1 MTCVAGQG
9 LGGTLVTEILAL
21 PNLSIFSVPQ
31 NEFTGEISPM
41 FGSAGML
48 ETLDLSS
55 NQLTG
60 GITQDFLEQ
69 PMTTLRLF
77 ENELT
82 DKLPEFPFTT
92 TLSEFSIGNNQFT
105 GTIPDS
111 ISFASELTTLDI
123 SYNNLDG
130 TMPAVILGELFL
142 KEFYANNN
150 NFQGPL
156 PLSVANNVWFS
167 TLETLVL
174 NSNQFT
180 GSIPTLIGDLPLL
193 EDLRLSDNDLAGEIP
208 ETLYSLTGLFRLELA
223 DNMLTGTISP
233 QFGQL
238 TSLERLEIQ
247 FNGFTGSVP
256 FCSADTEIV
265 IEADCLPADNP
276 PVDCSCC
283 TTCCNPETLECSD

>member
-1 MTCVAGQG
+1 M
-9 LGGTLVTEILAL
+9 
-21 PNLSIFSVPQ
+21 N
-31 NEFTGEISPM
+31 
-41 FGSAGML
+41 
-48 ETLDLSS
+48 
-55 NQLTG
+55 
-60 GITQDFLEQ
+60 TQF
-69 PMTTLRLF
+69 
-77 ENELT
+77 
-82 DKLPEFPFTT
+82 
-92 TLSEFSIGNNQFT
+92 
-105 GTIPDS
+105 
-111 ISFASELTTLDI
+111 
-123 SYNNLDG
+123 
-130 TMPAVILGELFL
+130 FL